1 MTISSFVQALGS
13 PALSKLLVLAC
24 VAVPFLY
31 LRRKDTEGQFTSY
44 LVLVGVLAARDLVS
58 AFINLPI
65 LGPLSD
71 IVAVAVVSVIFL
83 GFARNLRIALFAILV
98 LDLAVASLAVL
109 GSAYP
114 AMAFLPGWSYPVLF
128 LLQTAFSC
136 LLGAKAAPSEPDS
149 PLAGMISRLWPWA
162 LGFWALYAIALL
174 LFGYDNPLLA
184 RLIAPLSYGWLIAAA
199 IIAMDLQDKQMVS
212 AVSYYEGSVDS
223 LYNLF
228 LATGTVLKGS
238 FSTEDVLKSMNDT
251 MVAETGAD
259 GGVMFLVDEFED
271 LIVCKAYAGVYPPPV
286 ALPESLPRKANRVES
301 YMRHAQFKLGEA
313 IFGEVAKTGKNIYIT
328 DARSDPRV
336 ASNGDEDFLRIS
348 SLMVLPL
355 MVEDKII
362 GVASVVK
369 TGPGQQFNEADYD
382 KFKLLA
388 NFGTLAVSNFFSFL
402 EANERSGLQQSADI
416 AAEIQRTIT
425 PKKLPQ
431 FPTLSLG
438 SYSSPALG
446 VSGDYF
452 DVMQTR
458 KDRLVCVVGD
468 VAGKGVSAALIM
480 VMIRS
485 ILHLITNTDRD
496 IATVLDWVN
505 RGITGQVDMDHYATL
520 CIVAINMET
529 GVMEYA
535 NANHQP
541 IMVYRR
547 AKNEVELVELKSV
560 PIGVERGSTYQR
572 LSLKLEDGDLV
583 ALYTD
588 GVVEALNESG
598 KQYGRKSLSQA
609 MIKYKDLAPKEI
621 ANKIKNDLEV
631 FAGSVRQHDDQ
642 TVLVLKIKR

>member
-1 MTISSFVQALGS
+1 
-13 PALSKLLVLAC
+13 
-24 VAVPFLY
+24 
-31 LRRKDTEGQFTSY
+31 
-44 LVLVGVLAARDLVS
+44 
-58 AFINLPI
+58 
-65 LGPLSD
+65 
-71 IVAVAVVSVIFL
+71 
-83 GFARNLRIALFAILV
+83 
-98 LDLAVASLAVL
+98 
-109 GSAYP
+109 
-114 AMAFLPGWSYPVLF
+114 
-128 LLQTAFSC
+128 
-136 LLGAKAAPSEPDS
+136 
-149 PLAGMISRLWPWA
+149 
-162 LGFWALYAIALL
+162 
-174 LFGYDNPLLA
+174 
-184 RLIAPLSYGWLIAAA
+184 
-199 IIAMDLQDKQMVS
+199 
-212 AVSYYEGSVDS
+212 
-223 LYNLF
+223 
-228 LATGTVLKGS
+228 
-238 FSTEDVLKSMNDT
+238 
-251 MVAETGAD
+251 
-259 GGVMFLVDEFED
+259 
-271 LIVCKAYAGVYPPPV
+271 
-286 ALPESLPRKANRVES
+286 
-301 YMRHAQFKLGEA
+301 
-313 IFGEVAKTGKNIYIT
+313 
-328 DARSDPRV
+328 
-336 ASNGDEDFLRIS
+336 
-348 SLMVLPL
+348 
-355 MVEDKII
+355 
-362 GVASVVK
+362 
-369 TGPGQQFNEADYD
+369 
-382 KFKLLA
+382 
-388 NFGTLAVSNFFSFL
+388 
-402 EANERSGLQQSADI
+402 QQSADI

>member
-1 MTISSFVQALGS
+1 MTISSFVQVLES

-24 VAVPFLY
+24 VAVPFFY
-31 LRRKDTEGQFTSY
+31 LRRKDTEGQFTGY
-44 LVLVGVLAARDLVS
+44 LVLVGLLAARDLVS
-58 AFINLPI
+58 AFVNLPVLI
-65 LGPLSD
+65 PLSD
-71 IVAVAVVSVIFL
+71 VLALAVISVIFM
-83 GFARNLRIALFAILV
+83 GPRRGLRLPLFAILV
-98 LDLAVASLAVL
+98 ADLALLALLVL
-109 GSAYP
+109 GTAAP
-114 AMAFLPGWSYPVLF
+114 ELAFLPPWALPVAILVQAT
-128 LLQTAFSC
+128 LTC
-136 LLGAKAAPSEPDS
+136 LLSARVREEDGEVPQAHLIA
-149 PLAGMISRLWPWA
+149 RLWPWT
-162 LGFWALYAIALL
+162 LGFLAAYAVSMAIFGADSALV
-174 LFGYDNPLLA
+174 A
-184 RLIAPLSYGWLIAAA
+184 RFFAPLSYGWLVAAA
-199 IIAMDLQDKQMVS
+199 LIAMSMQDREMVD

-238 FSTEDVLKSMNDT
+238 FSTEDVVKSMNDT
-251 MVAETGAD
+251 MVSETGAD
-259 GGVMFLVDEFED
+259 GGVIFLVDEFDD
-271 LIVCKAYAGVYPPPV
+271 LITCKAYAGVYPPPV
-286 ALPESLPRKANRVES
+286 PLPESLPRKANRVES
-301 YMRHAQFKLGEA
+301 YMKHAQFKLGET
-313 IFGEVAKTGKNIYIT
+313 IFGEVAKTGKNVYIT
-328 DARSDPRV
+328 DASADPRV
-336 ASNGDEDFLRIS
+336 ARNGDEDFLRLS

-362 GVASVVK
+362 GVASVAK
-369 TGPGQQFNEADYD
+369 TGAGQQFNEADYD

-416 AAEIQRTIT
+416 AAEIQRTIV

-431 FPTLSLG
+431 FPLFALG
-438 SYSSPALG
+438 SFSSPALG
-446 VSGDYF
+446 VSGDYY

-505 RGITGQVDMDHYATL
+505 RGITGQIDMDHYATL
-520 CIVAINMET
+520 GIVALNLET
-529 GVMEYA
+529 GDMEYA

-541 IMVYRR
+541 LMIYRK
-547 AKNEVELVELKSV
+547 ATNEVELVELKSV

-572 LSLKLEDGDLV
+572 LSLKLGDGDIV

-598 KQYGRKSLSQA
+598 KQFGRKNLSQA
-609 MIKYKDLAPKEI
+609 LIKYRDLAPKEI
-621 ANKIKNDLEV
+621 TNKIKNDLEV
-631 FAGSVRQHDDQ
+631 FSGSVRQHDDQ
-642 TVLVLKIKR
+642 TVLVLKMKR